1 MQEPSERTSRL
12 AIAGGLA
19 GIILVGGL
27 GFVLGR
33 STANPDPRPLAAPTP
48 SPAPSVPEPVVL
60 PVLDRGGLIS
70 LADRAAD
77 AFASGEPLPDMVAEA
92 DDRRFDMVLP
102 FGCAGASGENSR
114 HPFQWQYDEEAET
127 LRVRVEPS
135 TWLPRDWNLAA
146 DRGVERIEGFWVTR
160 PWSSS
165 DTCPQVSGH
174 AAAFGSEPVTLPGQT
189 LAMAQFFANGE
200 TDETRPLEL
209 VRRVAADEF
218 DASRGYRVRL
228 TGRIA
233 RVPGDGPVRC
243 VQPAGI
249 EQRPICV
256 VAVTVNDIRL
266 ENSATGE
273 VLATWDQPSR
283 PDASADQR

>member
-1 MQEPSERTSRL
+1 MRTSRL

-19 GIILVGGL
+19 AIILVGGI

-33 STANPDPRPLAAPTP
+33 NTASPEPQPVET
-48 SPAPSVPEPVVL
+48 PAPSPTPTAKPGPVVL
-60 PVLDRGGLIS
+60 PVLDRGGLIK
-70 LADRAAD
+70 LADAAAD
-77 AFASGEPLPDMVAEA
+77 AFASGEPLPETVAEA
-92 DDRRFDMVLP
+92 DDRRFDVVLP
-102 FGCAGASGENSR
+102 FGCAGASGESSR
-114 HPFQWQYDEEAET
+114 HPFRWHYDEAEET

-135 TWLPRDWNLAA
+135 TWLPQDWNLPA
-146 DRGVERIEGFWVTR
+146 GSGTEVIEGFWVTR

-165 DTCPQVSGH
+165 ATCPPASGH
-174 AAAFGSEPVTLPGQT
+174 AAAIGTEPVTLPGQT
-189 LAMAQFFANGE
+189 LAMAQFFADAE
-200 TDETRPLEL
+200 EHEARPFDL

-233 RVPGDGPVRC
+233 RVPGNGPVQC

-256 VAVTVNDIRL
+256 VAVTINAIRL

-273 VLATWDQPSR
+273 VLATWDQRAR
-283 PDASADQR
+283 PGASATQP